1 MNEMSESPQE
11 TAREE
16 PSGHYRRFN
25 KRLEGNPAGITVDS
39 TNGPRGTQ
47 RALQ

>member
-25 KRLEGNPAGITVDS
+25 KRLEGT
-39 TNGPRGTQ
+39 R